1 MDKYYLYRL
10 FFYFN
15 VFVKRINWVKLIL
28 RDELIWYI
36 VIFFIIII
44 VFIIYVK
51 KKKRSRLRLMKN
63 I

>member
-51 KKKRSRLRLMKN
+51 KKKEVD
-63 I
+63 